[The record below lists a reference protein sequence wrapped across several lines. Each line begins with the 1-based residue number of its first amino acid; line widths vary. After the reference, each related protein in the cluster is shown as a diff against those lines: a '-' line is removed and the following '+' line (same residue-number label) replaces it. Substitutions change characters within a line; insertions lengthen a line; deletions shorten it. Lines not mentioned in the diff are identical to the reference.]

1 MESAGPPPHP
11 GSAPSLSRRF
21 RLLLVGLIL
30 ARGVAELCVMPPFEG
45 WDEYQHVGY
54 VVHVLETGRRATLG
68 ETLVP
73 ASLRAEMAAFPQPRS
88 SLAQMG
94 PHPAEM
100 GYADYWARRGSGLV
114 PSPGRV
120 DPPASTEAASPI
132 KLYQAQH
139 SWWYYR
145 AVAPLFAAAGGVSDL
160 RDSMAVLRLVNLL
173 LTAGAVWIATGVIAH
188 RVRSR
193 RTAAWIG
200 LVIAVHPIFLT
211 NGVRVS
217 SDAPGVLLATLTVA
231 VALALDG
238 RLSIRRSGA
247 MGLLAGAAILA
258 KATNWSLVPFLA
270 GCWLFAATRGEA
282 SRRRAAGS
290 ALALFL
296 GLAAVVG
303 PEVGHNMAV
312 YGVPTPMQEAVLNH
326 RNGRGLLDL
335 LRTAASVSWPREA
348 RDLWLR
354 GAFLTGGWSFVG
366 KGVPGRDAYYW
377 AAAAGLLGWAW
388 RLIAVAAGRRMR
400 GGSVRLGGGRFR
412 LHAPATIGS
421 QPAFDSAWTPLACLL
436 LCASVTAALDYHSL
450 QCRLAWGRSTTGP
463 WYAAAALPWFLALVV
478 SGALAWPSRRLGT
491 AIAATLA
498 GSCVLGEQF
507 LLWARMLPA
516 YSGGAVG
523 LDALRRIGQ
532 LQPTLLGPA
541 TALAAS
547 AAGGVILLV
556 AAVAIAR
563 IPAVGEDPAID
574 STRGPH
580 RSTVSMPIE
589 APRVT
594 PARRRR
600 RRAAGVILGPVLAF
614 SPHPQ

>member
-30 ARGVAELCVMPPFEG
+30 ARGMAELCVMPPFEG

-114 PSPGRV
+114 RSPGRV

-132 KLYQAQH
+132 KFYQAQH

-145 AVAPLFAAAGGVSDL
+145 TVAPLFAAAGGVSDL
-160 RDSMAVLRLVNLL
+160 RDSMAVLHLVNLL

-217 SDAPGVLLATLTVA
+217 SDAPGVFLATLTVA

-247 MGLLAGAAILA
+247 MGLIAAARDPGQGDELEPGPVPGGMLAVRRDPGRGFEAPCGGLGAGP
-258 KATNWSLVPFLA
+258 VP
-270 GCWLFAATRGEA
+270 GPGGG
-282 SRRRAAGS
+282 RRAGSRAQHGGLRGADPDAGGGAQPS
-290 ALALFL
+290 ERA
-296 GLAAVVG
+296 
-303 PEVGHNMAV
+303 
-312 YGVPTPMQEAVLNH
+312 
-326 RNGRGLLDL
+326 GLLDL
-335 LRTAASVSWPREA
+335 LRTRGVGLVAQGGTGSLAPRRVPHRRLE
-348 RDLWLR
+348 LR
-354 GAFLTGGWSFVG
+354 GQ
-366 KGVPGRDAYYW
+366 GRAQ
-377 AAAAGLLGWAW
+377 G
-388 RLIAVAAGRRMR
+388 
-400 GGSVRLGGGRFR
+400 
-412 LHAPATIGS
+412 AT
-421 QPAFDSAWTPLACLL
+421 P
-436 LCASVTAALDYHSL
+436 
-450 QCRLAWGRSTTGP
+450 TTGP
-463 WYAAAALPWFLALVV
+463 
-478 SGALAWPSRRLGT
+478 RRPGCW
-491 AIAATLA
+491 A
-498 GSCVLGEQF
+498 G
-507 LLWARMLPA
+507 P
-516 YSGGAVG
+516 GG
-523 LDALRRIGQ
+523 
-532 LQPTLLGPA
+532 
-541 TALAAS
+541 
-547 AAGGVILLV
+547 
-556 AAVAIAR
+556 
-563 IPAVGEDPAID
+563 
-574 STRGPH
+574 
-580 RSTVSMPIE
+580 
-589 APRVT
+589 
-594 PARRRR
+594 
-600 RRAAGVILGPVLAF
+600 
-614 SPHPQ
+614 